1 MLTALASLLEFL
13 AALVRGVFVLM
24 DLHDLWRRVR
34 QEPEPPPF
42 PSQQNWDR
50 RNAPNATERDRN
62 A

>member
-1 MLTALASLLEFL
+1 MLSALASLLEFL

-24 DLHDLWRRVR
+24 DLYGLWRRLR
-34 QEPEPPPF
+34 EKPEPPPF

-50 RNAPNATERDRN
+50 RNAPHAPERDRN